1 MHKKG
6 TTFFVKPAAKEEIHL
21 RWVGVR
27 SIRQDVWRVRLRE
40 GADQTRLGMHRQ
52 QHLPAPL
59 QGNIHHSSGGLA
71 SGYLQVNRK
80 HILRTQSRRV
90 STREH
95 HTNVSEYLALFKR
108 VFGFAWLS
116 GSHLVLSGYRGI
128 WYFSDGAGFELKL
141 TALEA
146 YALYRSTPHLLW
158 P

>member
-1 MHKKG
+1 
-6 TTFFVKPAAKEEIHL
+6 
-21 RWVGVR
+21 
-27 SIRQDVWRVRLRE
+27 
-40 GADQTRLGMHRQ
+40 MHRQ

-108 VFGFAWLS
+108 VWDSLDYLEA
-116 GSHLVLSGYRGI
+116 I
-128 WYFSDGAGFELKL
+128 WYYQGTGGDGIFQGVGLELAL
-141 TALEA
+141 SALEA
-146 YALYRSTPHLLW
+146 YALYR
-158 P
+158 